1 MNHIISEETLSG
13 LAKRFL
19 SQDQDLAFAF
29 SGATGDFSVVGFDA
43 RETINAPFEI
53 SIHLASGDPS
63 IDLHA
68 LIDAPACLGIYN
80 KYDEVRYLHGIV
92 TEVERGDSGI
102 RRTFYSVTLRP
113 TLSRLDHGSDS
124 RIWQAKTVP
133 DIVSE
138 VFKDYGITDVEWRLN
153 GQHAPRE
160 YCTQYRETHRAFIE
174 RLLSEE
180 GILYYFEHSDSSHKL
195 ILTDAPLA
203 APMLPAAPK
212 IEYNPRT
219 GGQNRG
225 SWISAFSQREK
236 LRSSTYEM
244 NDYTFKNPPANQR
257 RNQAAQENNGL
268 QGDYALYDYPGRYKD
283 PRVGAPFTKH
293 RIESVRV
300 DATTGHGETNNIQLC
315 PGFHFELTGHDD
327 GGANSR
333 HRILSVQHSGTQSAA
348 LEEDAGGG
356 ATTYKASFTTMPGHL
371 PYRPPLAQKPLV
383 DGPQI
388 AHVTGPEGE
397 EIYCDEFGRIKVWFP
412 WDRYGEKNENSSC
425 WIRVSQNWAGGAW
438 GHMAIPRIGHE
449 VIVDYL
455 EGDPDQPIVTGRT
468 YHATNRPPYGL
479 PENKT
484 RMTIKSQTHKGEG
497 YNEFRFEDEA
507 DREEVFMHA
516 QKDHNT
522 IIENNET
529 HQIGNDRSKTVA
541 HDQSESVGNDKTIT
555 VKNDHTENIGND
567 MTYSVGRNQQ
577 EKYGKDH
584 IHTVGNIHK
593 QSIYA
598 DHLYETGR
606 NYEGSVSGAYKL
618 DVGKTI
624 TTNTGTHT
632 LMAFE
637 KFVIKGPGGKIVIDS
652 SGITLEAAK
661 INLKGAVSMGG
672 SGSAQVPTLS
682 MAANEGLPICE
693 ECAKKAAE
701 E

>member
-1 MNHIISEETLSG
+1 
-13 LAKRFL
+13 
-19 SQDQDLAFAF
+19 
-29 SGATGDFSVVGFDA
+29 
-43 RETINAPFEI
+43 
-53 SIHLASGDPS
+53 
-63 IDLHA
+63 
-68 LIDAPACLGIYN
+68 
-80 KYDEVRYLHGIV
+80 
-92 TEVERGDSGI
+92 
-102 RRTFYSVTLRP
+102 
-113 TLSRLDHGSDS
+113 
-124 RIWQAKTVP
+124 
-133 DIVSE
+133 
-138 VFKDYGITDVEWRLN
+138 
-153 GQHAPRE
+153 
-160 YCTQYRETHRAFIE
+160 
-174 RLLSEE
+174 
-180 GILYYFEHSDSSHKL
+180 
-195 ILTDAPLA
+195 
-203 APMLPAAPK
+203 
-212 IEYNPRT
+212 
-219 GGQNRG
+219 
-225 SWISAFSQREK
+225 
-236 LRSSTYEM
+236 
-244 NDYTFKNPPANQR
+244 
-257 RNQAAQENNGL
+257 
-268 QGDYALYDYPGRYKD
+268 
-283 PRVGAPFTKH
+283 
-293 RIESVRV
+293 
-300 DATTGHGETNNIQLC
+300 
-315 PGFHFELTGHDD
+315 
-327 GGANSR
+327 
-333 HRILSVQHSGTQSAA
+333 
-348 LEEDAGGG
+348 
-356 ATTYKASFTTMPGHL
+356 MPGHL

-412 WDRYGEKNENSSC
+412 WDRHGEKNENSSC

-507 DREEVFMHA
+507 GREEVFMHA

-541 HDQSESVGNDKTIT
+541 HDQSESIGNNKTIN

-584 IHTVGNIHK
+584 VHNVGNIHK

-606 NYEGSVSGAYKL
+606 NYEGSVAGTYKM

-637 KFVIKGPGGKIVIDS
+637 KFVIKGPGGKIVLDS
-652 SGITLEAAK
+652 SGITLEAPK

>member
-29 SGATGDFSVVGFDA
+29 TGAVGDFSVVGFEA

-53 SIHLASGDPS
+53 SINLASTDPA
-63 IDLHA
+63 IDLHS
-68 LIDAPACLGIYN
+68 LIDAPGCLGIYN

-124 RIWQAKTVP
+124 RIWQTKTVP
-133 DIVSE
+133 EIVSE
-138 VFKDYGITDVEWRLN
+138 VFKEYSITDVEWRLN
-153 GQHAPRE
+153 GQHSPRE

-180 GILYYFEHSDSSHKL
+180 GIFYYFEHSENSHKL

-203 APMLPAAPK
+203 TPMLPNAGK
-212 IEYNPRT
+212 IEYNSRP

-236 LRSSTYEM
+236 LRSSRYEM

-283 PRVGAPFTKH
+283 PRVGSDFTKH

-300 DATTGHGETNNIQLC
+300 DATTGHGQTSNIQLC
-315 PGFHFELTGHDD
+315 PGYHFELTGHDD
-327 GGANSR
+327 ASANGR

-348 LEEDAGGG
+348 LEEDAGSG

-371 PYRPPLAQKPLV
+371 PYRAPLAQKPLV

-412 WDRYGEKNENSSC
+412 WDRHGEKNENSSC

-507 DREEVFMHA
+507 GREEVFMHA

-541 HDQSESVGNDKTIT
+541 HDQSESIGNDKTIN

-584 IHTVGNIHK
+584 VHTVGNIHK

-606 NYEGSVSGAYKL
+606 NYEGSVAGTYKM

-637 KFVIKGPGGKIVIDS
+637 KFIIKGPGGKIILDS
-652 SGITLEAAK
+652 SGITLEAPK

>member
-1 MNHIISEETLSG
+1 M
-13 LAKRFL
+13 
-19 SQDQDLAFAF
+19 AFAF
-29 SGATGDFSVVGFDA
+29 TGAVGDFSVVGFEA

-53 SIHLASGDPS
+53 SINLASPDPA
-63 IDLHA
+63 IDLHS
-68 LIDAPACLGIYN
+68 LIDAPGCLGIYN

-124 RIWQAKTVP
+124 RIWQTKTVP
-133 DIVSE
+133 EIVSE
-138 VFKDYGITDVEWRLN
+138 VFKEYSITDVEWRLN

-180 GILYYFEHSDSSHKL
+180 GIFYYFEHSENSHKL

-203 APMLPAAPK
+203 TPMLPNAGK
-212 IEYNPRT
+212 IEYNSRP

-236 LRSSTYEM
+236 LRSSSYEM

-268 QGDYALYDYPGRYKD
+268 QADYALYDYPGRYKD
-283 PRVGAPFTKH
+283 PRVGSDFTKH

-300 DATTGHGETNNIQLC
+300 DATTGHGQTSNIQLC

-327 GGANSR
+327 ASANGR

-348 LEEDAGGG
+348 LEEDAGSG

-412 WDRYGEKNENSSC
+412 WDRHGEKNENSSC

-497 YNEFRFEDEA
+497 YNELRFEDEA
-507 DREEVFMHA
+507 GREEVFMHA

-541 HDQSESVGNDKTIT
+541 HDQSESIGNDKTIN

-584 IHTVGNIHK
+584 VHTVGNIHK

-606 NYEGSVSGAYKL
+606 NYEGSVAGTYKM

-637 KFVIKGPGGKIVIDS
+637 KFIIKGPGGKITLDS
-652 SGITLEAAK
+652 SGITLEAPK